1 MRKLAMVG
9 LAGWAAMLMQVST
22 VKAQGQGD
30 VLNESPLAP
39 IPQEMSYE
47 EYRAMNRRLTVG
59 LALKAIPVPGMLHFY
74 AGDSKTGK
82 RLLTTSLLGVASIMA
97 GAILVGEGDFPST
110 DFEVM
115 VLNAGDK
122 DEERRYEKIPVRL
135 EGEATHYRLRELERD
150 GDLGIG
156 GPLIALGVAVIVYD
170 FVYDFVHGV
179 RVIEEK
185 RDRVRFKYGQQLKL
199 QMSMRGDRGAPS
211 PGLALN
217 YTF

>member
-1 MRKLAMVG
+1 
-9 LAGWAAMLMQVST
+9 
-22 VKAQGQGD
+22 
-30 VLNESPLAP
+30 
-39 IPQEMSYE
+39 
-47 EYRAMNRRLTVG
+47 MNRRLTLG

-74 AGDSKTGK
+74 AGESKTGK

-110 DFEVM
+110 DFDVM

-122 DEERRYEKIPVRL
+122 DEERRYEKIPVSL
-135 EGEATHYRLRELERD
+135 EGEVMHYRLREIERD

-156 GPLIALGVAVIVYD
+156 GPLIGLGAAVILYD
-170 FVYDFVHGV
+170 FIYDFVHGV

-199 QMSMRGDRGAPS
+199 QMSMHNDRGGAR

>member
-1 MRKLAMVG
+1 
-9 LAGWAAMLMQVST
+9 
-22 VKAQGQGD
+22 
-30 VLNESPLAP
+30 
-39 IPQEMSYE
+39 
-47 EYRAMNRRLTVG
+47 MNRRLTVG

-150 GDLGIG
+150 GIVEGRGRRGTFVVDEPPHSEPLRERRERIAAAANRFVFEVRQLGADLD
-156 GPLIALGVAVIVYD
+156 AAQAAVTTAFGTD
-170 FVYDFVHGV
+170 DE
-179 RVIEEK
+179 R
-185 RDRVRFKYGQQLKL
+185 
-199 QMSMRGDRGAPS
+199 
-211 PGLALN
+211 
-217 YTF
+217 